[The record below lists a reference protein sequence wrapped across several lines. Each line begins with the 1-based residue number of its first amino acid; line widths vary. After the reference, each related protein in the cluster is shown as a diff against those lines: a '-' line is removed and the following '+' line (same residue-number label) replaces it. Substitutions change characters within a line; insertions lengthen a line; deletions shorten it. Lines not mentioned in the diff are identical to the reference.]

1 MSDMMNTL
9 SVLMNIVGCVK
20 LCPYIYKPVCGTDGE
35 TYSNL
40 CSLEIANCNSH
51 GAIEFDH
58 DGECGG

>member
-1 MSDMMNTL
+1 MMNTL
-9 SVLMNIVGCVK
+9 LLNIVGCVK

-40 CSLEIANCNSH
+40 CFLEISSCNSH
-51 GAIEFDH
+51 GAVEFDY